1 MVKVIVVGVLYR
13 YVISTGMLLVP
24 VCYFRNNISFL
35 VKAIMVTTRSHHI
48 NNNQTRNPISVS
60 VNINPITTQNIIMTP
75 TTAATA
81 AATTAATVACT
92 LNLKLNDSDVK
103 AFFKDNDSMNCVTDE
118 AVAALAAEGIKIPE
132 DLTDLGDDDID
143 NMSRNLTKL
152 ATTIRLSAICV
163 KRLKIAAE
171 CAR

>member
-1 MVKVIVVGVLYR
+1 
-13 YVISTGMLLVP
+13 
-24 VCYFRNNISFL
+24 
-35 VKAIMVTTRSHHI
+35 
-48 NNNQTRNPISVS
+48 
-60 VNINPITTQNIIMTP
+60 
-75 TTAATA
+75 
-81 AATTAATVACT
+81 
-92 LNLKLNDSDVK
+92 
-103 AFFKDNDSMNCVTDE
+103 MNCVSDE

-132 DLTDLGDDDID
+132 SLTDFEDDDID